1 MIEVKDATLKY
12 SNGKGIFDL
21 NFNVKKGEAFG
32 YIGPNGSGK
41 TTTFRMLMGFSRPN
55 KGVATIGGFNC
66 AKQTASIQ
74 KIVGYVPGEIS
85 FFEGM
90 RINEFLNFMT
100 QLRGTKT
107 KNNQKLR
114 ESLIERFE
122 LDTRGKIDRLSK
134 GMKQKLA
141 IVTAFMH
148 DPDILLL
155 DEPTSGLDPLMQTRF
170 VDLILTEKKRGKT
183 ILMSSHMFEEVE
195 RTCDRVGIIKDGRII
210 EQDDIIKLKAAETKS
225 YLVKF
230 GAPPNLEELKK
241 YGFGFKQF
249 AEKDF
254 EIFSPGDQIDLLVK
268 VLSHEKVL
276 VLNSNTQ
283 TLEEIFL
290 KHYSKE
296 AKKA

>member
-21 NFNVKKGEAFG
+21 NFNVKKGEVFG
-32 YIGPNGSGK
+32 CIGPNGAGK
-41 TTTFRMLMGFSRPN
+41 TTTFRMLMGFCRPN

-74 KIVGYVPGEIS
+74 KIVGYIPGEIS

-134 GMKQKLA
+134 EMKQKLA

-148 DPDILLL
+148 DPELLLL

-170 VDLILTEKKRGKT
+170 VDLILMEKKRGKT

-195 RTCDRVGIIKDGRII
+195 RTCDRVGILKDGRII

-241 YGFGFKQF
+241 YGFDFKQF

-254 EIFSPGDQIDLLVK
+254 EIYAPGDQIDLLVK
-268 VLSHEKVL
+268 ALSHEKVL